1 MLTRICYA
9 LVMAWRYRKMLK
21 AYRTES
27 ALQAAKVVILDPVLL
42 KAEGIKVLVI
52 DVDGVLTSFGELIV
66 TKEIESW
73 LNSCVSI
80 MGEGRVVVLTNKPTT
95 ERSQYY
101 ANTFKGIQLVQARR
115 KKPYP
120 DGLQQIMLQAKVKPE
135 EVLMIDDRLL
145 TGILAALIAKTKG
158 CYITDPTICIK
169 KHPLPELF
177 FIVLRKIERLVI

>member
-115 KKPYP
+115 KKP
-120 DGLQQIMLQAKVKPE
+120 LVFAIRAAKIPVSNLSSIINTSSGFTLACSIICCKPS
-135 EVLMIDDRLL
+135 
-145 TGILAALIAKTKG
+145 G
-158 CYITDPTICIK
+158 
-169 KHPLPELF
+169 
-177 FIVLRKIERLVI
+177 